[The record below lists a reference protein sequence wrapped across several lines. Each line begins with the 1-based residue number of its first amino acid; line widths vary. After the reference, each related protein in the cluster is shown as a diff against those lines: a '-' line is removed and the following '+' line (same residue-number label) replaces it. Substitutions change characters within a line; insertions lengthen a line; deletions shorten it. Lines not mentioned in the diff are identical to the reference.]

1 MALNL
6 NTIGNY
12 SPLSVR
18 TNHQNSSPKTLNG
31 SAGTDKIS
39 NDEKEYFADMYPSSK
54 TEIMDYSFYGRTGKM
69 NGVSIGINIDRRG

>member
-12 SPLSVR
+12 SPSGVM
-18 TNHQNSSPKTLNG
+18 TNNHSFSAKSSNE
-31 SAGTDKIS
+31 SRGTEKIS
-39 NDEKEYFADMYPSSK
+39 SDEKEYFADMYPSNK

>member
-12 SPLSVR
+12 SPSGIK
-18 TNHQNSSPKTLNG
+18 TNHQSFSAKSSNDF
-31 SAGTDKIS
+31 AGADNIS
-39 NDEKEYFADMYPSSK
+39 SDEKEYFADMYPSNK

-69 NGVSIGINIDRRG
+69 NGVSIGINLDRRG